1 MRGKERKEYVQYMV
15 MSIYIVY
22 GQHILHYV
30 CILFLSLEAKYRAV
44 MGMGTLVSD
53 RVRPHSDKSAV
64 KHLSY
69 SHMWEGAHPAGFCG
83 EYGCSS
89 KVIKFLVSMGTVP

>member
-1 MRGKERKEYVQYMV
+1 MNTA
-15 MSIYIVY
+15 S
-22 GQHILHYV
+22 
-30 CILFLSLEAKYRAV
+30 ILFIMVHTFSQICSGLEAKYRAV

-64 KHLSY
+64 KHLSN